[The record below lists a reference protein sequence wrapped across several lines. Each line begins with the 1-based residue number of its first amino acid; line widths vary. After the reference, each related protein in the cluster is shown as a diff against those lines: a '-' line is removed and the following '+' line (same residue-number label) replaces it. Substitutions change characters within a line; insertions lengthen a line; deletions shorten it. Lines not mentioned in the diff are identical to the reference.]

1 MRRRL
6 SCELLARFTTACAA
20 KGVVVVAAANAKGA
34 VKVTKAELSAD
45 APAGVI
51 PWDVVKAVA
60 PAVFGRCTSVAAA
73 KGGRSTIVQPST
85 AMARKLASCGCKSSS
100 DSLDEILSCSFLNH
114 CLPLLRS

>member
-73 KGGRSTIVQPST
+73 KGGRSTIDSHGPQIGN
-85 AMARKLASCGCKSSS
+85 CGCKSSS